1 MPTSVTCPTATSHAL
16 RFLSRTVSDTVYWQ
30 VIKKD
35 GTLIGNFVGGVTAH
49 AAALTS
55 TGFTVD
61 MTGKTPRVQNYRQY
75 LVESLE

>member
-1 MPTSVTCPTATSHAL
+1 
-16 RFLSRTVSDTVYWQ
+16 